1 MKNASDV
8 SCWPRRRVSFAPAP
22 RRTCPP
28 SSSSGAVEDRSRGED
43 GEYRSRGKDGSGAS
57 VEDRSGGPKRDVSP
71 TPSGESGWSQAPG
84 DSVATAPMPEEEEDP
99 ADSNFAPP
107 AVAESRKPRDTA
119 PPAVAE
125 GKGTPLRS
133 AVLNDRA
140 DVGNI
145 GFFFGNWG
153 QRTKQKGGCVQ
164 ENIDAQ
170 IKKTQPPSLVSL
182 NAKRK
187 HRLCWNRPQ
196 LRAIRTTRGEVF
208 RS

>member
-1 MKNASDV
+1 MKSATNV
-8 SCWPRRRVSFAPAP
+8 SCWPRSVSFAPLP
-22 RRTCPP
+22 RRTWPP
-28 SSSSGAVEDRSRGED
+28 SSSSGAVEYRSRGE
-43 GEYRSRGKDGSGAS
+43 DGSGAS

-71 TPSGESGWSQAPG
+71 APSGESGWSQAPG
-84 DSVATAPMPEEEEDP
+84 DSVASVAMPEEEDP
-99 ADSNFAPP
+99 AYSNAAPP

-133 AVLNDRA
+133 SVLNDRA

-153 QRTKQKGGCVQ
+153 QRTKQKGGRVQ
-164 ENIDAQ
+164 DNIDAQ
-170 IKKTQPPSLVSL
+170 IKKNPAAIIGLTECEKETQAVLESPAVAGDP
-182 NAKRK
+182 N
-187 HRLCWNRPQ
+187 HE
-196 LRAIRTTRGEVF
+196 GEVF